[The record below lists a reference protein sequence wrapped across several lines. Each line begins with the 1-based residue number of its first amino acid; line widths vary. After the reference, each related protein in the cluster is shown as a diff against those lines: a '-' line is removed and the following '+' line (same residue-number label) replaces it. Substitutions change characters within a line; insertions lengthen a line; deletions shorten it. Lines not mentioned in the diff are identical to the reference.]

1 MPLCLKTHE
10 QEGWS
15 ERGLG
20 DTVEPAYNQLERKFV
35 FLFIVHYIRCSLY
48 PGTSVNTDLGVV
60 YL

>member
-10 QEGWS
+10 QEGLS

-20 DTVEPAYNQLERKFV
+20 DTVEPAYISFGTKV
-35 FLFIVHYIRCSLY
+35 CFLIIRCSLY